1 MDKATTEELL
11 NFMLESIVMI
21 EKRFSSIKT
30 IDDFLNND
38 TGVQKL
44 DSIAMRI
51 QAIGEALKNLYKREK
66 SFLLEVAD
74 SNYWSQIIRMRDIL
88 SHHYVDLNAEIIFEI
103 CDEKLD
109 ELKTKLT
116 ELKLHL

>member
-30 IDDFLNND
+30 IDDFLSND

-51 QAIGEALKNLYKREK
+51 QAIGEALKNLYKREIFHPK
-66 SFLLEVAD
+66 SQDNFQFSLIP
-74 SNYWSQIIRMRDIL
+74 SL
-88 SHHYVDLNAEIIFEI
+88 SHLP
-103 CDEKLD
+103 
-109 ELKTKLT
+109 
-116 ELKLHL
+116 